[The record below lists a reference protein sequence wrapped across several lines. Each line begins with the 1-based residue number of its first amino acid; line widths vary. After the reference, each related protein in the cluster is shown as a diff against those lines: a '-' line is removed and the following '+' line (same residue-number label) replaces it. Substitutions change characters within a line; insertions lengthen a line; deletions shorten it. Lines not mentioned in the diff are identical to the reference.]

1 MQSITIT
8 GGLGKDAT
16 LRTTQAGE
24 DILSFNVGVSQGYG
38 ERKSTNWYRCNV
50 WGKRGRTISQY
61 LLKGVKVT
69 VQGELSIGEY
79 EGKPQ
84 FNVRVAEIDPF
95 CGGKTEPERGE
106 AKKPYDRGGGTT
118 TGFDP
123 DLDDDVPFISA
134 YPHREGRVG

>member
-8 GGLGKDAT
+8 GSLGKDAT

-50 WGKRGRTISQY
+50 WGKRGRTIGQY

-79 EGKPQ
+79 EGKAQ
-84 FNVRVAEIDPF
+84 FDIRVNEVEWERRGD
-95 CGGKTEPERGE
+95 GRGE
-106 AKKPYDRGGGTT
+106 TKKPYDSGSNADWGAEDT
-118 TGFDP
+118 
-123 DLDDDVPFISA
+123 PF
-134 YPHREGRVG
+134 

>member
-50 WGKRGRTISQY
+50 WGKRGRTIGQY

-79 EGKPQ
+79 EGKTQ
-84 FNVRVAEIDPF
+84 FDIRVNEVEWERRGD
-95 CGGKTEPERGE
+95 GRGE
-106 AKKPYDRGGGTT
+106 VKKPYDSGGGTS
-118 TGFDP
+118 TGFDA
-123 DLDDDVPFISA
+123 DLDDDVPFLSA